1 MTPRR
6 VIVLLLLFTL
16 LIVTCILIGVSVST
30 IPYNNIA
37 LVQDE
42 INPKIWEKVYGSGRH
57 FIGVGRRFHTFPLNL
72 QLIDF
77 SWFTRSDSYGD
88 DFYDASELRGRT
100 YDGLAVTVAVTVFS
114 RIRKNESR
122 DLYLELCYSSSMDS
136 ASLIGGEFSC
146 ADKANSLAAMHLRAI
161 LVNVI
166 ALTETE
172 VFFRDRAR
180 LSEDMASAVSCLQP
194 PRSRPATYPR
204 PHPSPHT
211 HTRQPQPQL
220 ADPAMHARA
229 KKRRRSSRSTL
240 CTWTSSSFRCAS
252 SSLTRRS
259 TTRSRRRS

>member
-6 VIVLLLLFTL
+6 VLVLLLLFTL

-146 ADKANSLAAMHLRAI
+146 ADKANSLAAMYLRAAM
-161 LVNVI
+161 LDVI

-180 LSEDMASAVSCLQP
+180 LSEDMASAVSCLHPHGPDP
-194 PRSRPATYPR
+194 PHTPAHTPL
-204 PHPSPHT
+204 PTLTPGSPSPSSPT
-211 HTRQPQPQL
+211 QRC
-220 ADPAMHARA
+220 MHARKNA
-229 KKRRRSSRSTL
+229 GGGRARPSAHGRRALFAAPVRL
-240 CTWTSSSFRCAS
+240 
-252 SSLTRRS
+252 
-259 TTRSRRRS
+259 